1 MTFNRITFTIIA
13 LSASAIL
20 AYSLTLATS
29 PTDYALVAAT
39 GATAAILLALLAR
52 YN

>member
-1 MTFNRITFTIIA
+1 MTFNRIAFTTIA

-20 AYSLTLATS
+20 AYCLAVATNS
-29 PTDYALVAAT
+29 TDYALIGAT